1 MLWKVVHL
9 KQKDNEIIT
18 EDLCVS
24 FLIWKMVL
32 DINDFIPLVKTEGF
46 IFINPWILY

>member
-1 MLWKVVHL
+1 MTPFYNAVKGRSL
-9 KQKDNEIIT
+9 KKTIIT

-32 DINDFIPLVKTEGF
+32 DINDFIPLVKG
-46 IFINPWILY
+46 LSS